1 MAHKSRE
8 RENMAKR
15 ANGAPQDAG
24 AASACPDRQAAAQA
38 LEGAWLRAVA
48 IVWSDPAKMDQLKR
62 EPRQFLH
69 AHCGYDA
76 PANVEL
82 AVHEA
87 QASGGSWHW
96 AVRSPLEAEVV
107 LEIPPPPELSEQPVA
122 LAELANVFAA
132 IPLCAC

>member
-1 MAHKSRE
+1 
-8 RENMAKR
+8 MAKR
-15 ANGAPQDAG
+15 ASP
-24 AASACPDRQAAAQA
+24 CPDRQATSQA

-48 IVWSDPAKMDQLKR
+48 IVWSDPAQLDLLKR
-62 EPRQFLH
+62 DPRQFLH

-82 AVHEA
+82 AVREA

-122 LAELANVFAA
+122 LAELASVFAA